1 MHFSALASLTG
12 VLRAGALR
20 YAVRVPFSPSDLGVG
35 LDALATL
42 PWQQLYTVNQTVS
55 RPLSWPG
62 WPHWWLHWE
71 WRTFGSDSAVE
82 GGRRKDGGVRVCPKY
97 KLCARARVC
106 VCACLCV
113 CTYILCTYVYA

>member
-35 LDALATL
+35 LDALAIL
-42 PWQQLYTVNQTVS
+42 SWQQLYTVNQTVS

-82 GGRRKDGGVRVCPKY
+82 GGRRKEGGVRVCPKY
-97 KLCARARVC
+97 KLCVCVRVRVC
-106 VCACLCV
+106 VCV
-113 CTYILCTYVYA
+113 